1 MLNEDVD
8 STIRR
13 IAKLKLKLV
22 VQWVPAHVGVPG
34 NEAADK
40 AAKQAACKPRAGAA
54 GTYLDKLLLADQAI
68 SERPA
73 LGG

>member
-1 MLNEDVD
+1 MLSMKTLTVL
-8 STIRR
+8 SGR

-40 AAKQAACKPRAGAA
+40 AAKQAARKPGAGAA
-54 GTYLDKLLLADQAI
+54 VTLTSSYSLI
-68 SERPA
+68 
-73 LGG
+73 